1 MSFERYYRDQ
11 YNFGVMEGRLEGERI
26 GEARGELRGRQQEK
40 MTLAMRL
47 KSKGMSDD
55 EVAEMIGVT
64 PEELKAILNASKVH
78 E

>member
-11 YNFGVMEGRLEGERI
+11 YNFGVMEGERI
-26 GEARGELRGRQQEK
+26 GEIRGEARGIEIGRQK
-40 MTLAMRL
+40 MVKLL

-55 EVAEMIGVT
+55 QLAELLDMT
-64 PEELKAILNASKVH
+64 PEALRSILNSDKVH